1 MDALILF
8 QEIIIDDSYYQDA
21 PKDPFIINKV
31 RLFKNILYFNISY
44 SGGCIK
50 HDFQLIASSFMESDP
65 VQVNVLLSHE
75 NNDDPYD
82 M

>member
-1 MDALILF
+1 VDALILF

-50 HDFQLIASSFMESDP
+50 HDFQLFASSFMESDP

-75 NNDDPYD
+75 NNDDPCD